1 VKKNSVA
8 IRLIVWVFVAAI
20 AVYAAFYALSSLMK
34 TETKA
39 MATQYSVRDT
49 IDINGIV
56 ARDEETLLTYYD
68 SVYILTEDGKRV
80 SKGGAV
86 ANIYASG
93 EGLSEAVQLTE
104 LETKLSRLSQL
115 SRSGG
120 SSQGLDS
127 EIKSAVFR
135 LKSAAHRRRLTELG
149 SLTIDLDTLL
159 LTASNGLEE
168 AERRLSET
176 RSEYLSLLGH
186 SDSVLSVISAPYSGL
201 FSRAVDGFED
211 LAPAQLYEMKPSE
224 LEELMA
230 EKREKN
236 SLAFG
241 KLVYGTKWYYA
252 APVSSEDC
260 KKFSIGDSV
269 SMIFGR
275 YYSERIEMTVE
286 NISEPEG
293 GKKVMLFSCDKSLS
307 DVLAMRLQSAEI
319 ILSEDSGIRI
329 PRVSAR
335 VDEQGETYVFVQT
348 GIRLEKKKIEILYD
362 IGDYYVVAS
371 DELRPGD
378 TVITGG
384 KNLFEGKVIN

>member
-1 VKKNSVA
+1 MKKNSVA

-20 AVYAAFYALSSLMK
+20 VVYAAFFAFSSLMK

-49 IDINGIV
+49 IDIHGMVI
-56 ARDEETLLTYYD
+56 REEETLLTYHD
-68 SVYILTEDGKRV
+68 SVFILTEDGKRV
-80 SKGGAV
+80 SKGGTV
-86 ANIYASG
+86 ANIYTSEA
-93 EGLSEAVQLTE
+93 GLSEALRLTE
-104 LETKLSRLSQL
+104 LETKLQRLSQL

-120 SSQGLDS
+120 GSQGLDT
-127 EIKSAVFR
+127 EIKSAVFK
-135 LKSAAHRRRLTELG
+135 LKNAAQRRKLTELG
-149 SLTIDLDTLL
+149 SLTADLDTLL

-176 RSEYLSLLGH
+176 KNEYDSLLLH
-186 SDSVLSVISAPYSGL
+186 PDSVFDTITAPYSGL

-211 LAPAQLYEMKPSE
+211 VSPAQVFDMKPSE
-224 LEELMA
+224 LEALMA
-230 EKREKN
+230 EKRDKN

-260 KKFSIGDSV
+260 KKFSVGDSV

-275 YYSERIEMTVE
+275 YYNERIEMTVE

-335 VDEQGETYVFVQT
+335 VDEQGGTYVYVQT

-362 IGDYYVVAS
+362 IGDYYVVSS
-371 DELRPGD
+371 DELRSGD

-384 KNLFEGKVIN
+384 KNLFEGKVIS